1 MMTAITDMPLPMFNE
16 SRKRGLLLLSVF
28 LFPIVFTSLL
38 FMLVALIAD
47 IDFNVISHET
57 KFAKIETP
65 ANRSIV
71 SKQFE
76 IAGSLETPL
85 PDHSY
90 YLLEYRNKRF
100 WPKYS
105 FGNKAMQWNKAL
117 THRAKKNE
125 FSNYQ
130 IVMADAALKQIF
142 DNWFKTSK
150 QTGKYPGIE
159 KSSIQNISEKVVA
172 NIKVKTQ

>member
-1 MMTAITDMPLPMFNE
+1 MTAVTDTPMIHFNE
-16 SRKRGLLLLSVF
+16 SRKRGLLLLCVF

-38 FMLVALIAD
+38 FFIIAFIAD
-47 IDFNVISHET
+47 IDFKVIGDET

-71 SKQFE
+71 NKKFE
-76 IAGSLETPL
+76 ITGTLEAPL
-85 PDHSY
+85 TDHSY
-90 YLLEYRNKRF
+90 YLLEFRDKRF

-105 FGNKAMQWNKAL
+105 LGNKAMKWNKAL
-117 THRAKKNE
+117 THRAKANE

-130 IVMADAALKQIF
+130 IVMADSELKQKF
-142 DNWFKTSK
+142 DHWFKTSK

-159 KSSIQNISEKVVA
+159 KSSIQNISGKIVA